1 MTGFRL
7 LSLLWGSLSSLS
19 MVTHSARNY
28 TTLSRSRPHYFV
40 NNQHALWASAATSKT
55 VLGNHSLNPAPSLCP
70 TVFFLSADL
79 HPSQPSL
86 QATQQTTYFSQ
97 QQLDVVATTVIQAP
111 HSIGGHPTRSNN
123 QARCQHQSPGLQFTV
138 SKISFVTASVLSPDD
153 FFCICALVSRPT
165 RRLRV
170 SMVQSN
176 PVISRAVNSRQSVS
190 RACTL
195 DLKF

>member
-7 LSLLWGSLSSLS
+7 LSLLWGSLSSLN

-55 VLGNHSLNPAPSLCP
+55 VLGNHSLNPAPQYLSRC
-70 TVFFLSADL
+70 FFSPPNL

-97 QQLDVVATTVIQAP
+97 QQLYVVATTVIQAP
-111 HSIGGHPTRSNN
+111 HSIGSHPTRSNN
-123 QARCQHQSPGLQFTV
+123 QARCQHQLPGLQFYSVEDILCHSV
-138 SKISFVTASVLSPDD
+138 SAF
-153 FFCICALVSRPT
+153 T
-165 RRLRV
+165 RRLLSHLLTRL
-170 SMVQSN
+170 
-176 PVISRAVNSRQSVS
+176 
-190 RACTL
+190 TTY
-195 DLKF
+195 